1 MTKAKPHCPN
11 PSCKH
16 HINPKKRRFYIKK
29 GYFITRWNHQ
39 RVPRYQCLH
48 CRKGFSSH
56 TFYRTYR
63 QKKPYL
69 NETIFKFYTSAI
81 TQRRLAKVLGVNLK
95 TVVRKFLFLAENAEL
110 IHLEKLSRKE
120 FDVTYSQFDEM
131 LTFEHTRLKPISI
144 ALAVQK
150 KDSKLIAIQVAQSHY
165 QGLLSS
171 VAFKKYG
178 LREDQSHEARRQVLT
193 TLQSQITS
201 SCRLITD
208 AKPVYRTDV
217 ASYLPSAELVQVKN
231 RGGRLKRLLNA
242 KRRNVKDPMFELNL
256 VAAKIRHDLS
266 RMARKVWVTTKR
278 QDRLQKHLLLFL
290 ASQNGYSIA
299 A

>member
-16 HINPKKRRFYIKK
+16 HCHPKERFYIKK
-29 GYFITRWNHQ
+29 GYFITQWNHQ
-39 RVPRYQCLH
+39 RVPRYQCLD
-48 CRKGFSSH
+48 CRKRFSSH
-56 TFYRTYR
+56 TFYSTYR

-69 NETIFKFYTSAI
+69 NDTIFKLYTSAT
-81 TQRRLAKVLGVNLK
+81 TQRRLAKVLEVNLK
-95 TVVRKFLFLAENAEL
+95 TVVRKFLFLAENAERM
-110 IHLEKLSRKE
+110 HLEKLSQKE
-120 FDVTYSQFDEM
+120 FDVTHCQFDEM
-131 LTFEHTRLKPISI
+131 LTFEHTRLKPVSI

-150 KDSKLIAIQVAQSHY
+150 RDSKLIAIEVAQSHY
-165 QGLLSS
+165 QGVLSS

-178 LREDQSHEARRQVLT
+178 LREDQSHEARRQVLQ

-201 SCRLITD
+201 KCQLITD
-208 AKPVYRTDV
+208 AKPVYRTEV
-217 ASYLPSAELVQVKN
+217 GSYLPGAELVQVKN

-290 ASQNGYSIA
+290 ASQNGYSIKA
-299 A
+299 